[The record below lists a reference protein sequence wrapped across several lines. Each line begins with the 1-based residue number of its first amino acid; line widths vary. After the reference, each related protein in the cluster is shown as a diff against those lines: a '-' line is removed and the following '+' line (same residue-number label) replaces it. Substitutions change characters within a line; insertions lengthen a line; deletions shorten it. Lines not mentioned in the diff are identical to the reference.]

1 MSFRDLFERTFS
13 KTHPVSVAEP
23 QEMIL
28 LTLARAEENARAV
41 TAADLANTLNSKP
54 DPHLHALIDQTLIC
68 IRDNGKLTLTDAGR
82 TRALTLLRRHRLAE
96 RLFTDVLGLD
106 WARAHEEADKLE
118 HVVSPEA
125 EEQIAS
131 QLGDPATC
139 PHGNPIPGAHGDSA
153 PAPSVSLA
161 DCPSQTRATI
171 ARIALETPAA
181 LQHLATLGVLPN
193 VEIEIENKAP
203 FDGPVL
209 VRVGRAHY
217 ALGHDLAAR
226 VWVRLASPQIPHR
239 HSRRRWRWRMGH
251 TRRTT

>member
-1 MSFRDLFERTFS
+1 MGLFKMPFRDWLERPFS
-13 KTHPVSVAEP
+13 KTHPASATEP

-28 LTLARAEENARAV
+28 LTLARAEENARAL

-54 DPHLHALIDQTLIC
+54 DPHLHALIDQSLVNI
-68 IRDNGKLTLTDAGR
+68 DADGKLALTHAGR
-82 TRALTLLRRHRLAE
+82 ERALALLRRHRLAE
-96 RLFTDVLGLD
+96 RFFTDILGFD

-118 HVVSPEA
+118 HVVSLEA
-125 EEQIAS
+125 ERQLAS
-131 QLGDPATC
+131 QLGEPTTC
-139 PHGNPIPGAHGDSA
+139 PHGNPIPSAHGESA
-153 PAPSVSLA
+153 LAPSLPLA
-161 DCPSQTRATI
+161 DCPSHVRATI

-217 ALGHDLAAR
+217 ALGRDLAAR
-226 VWVRLASPQIPHR
+226 VWVNPL
-239 HSRRRWRWRMGH
+239 
-251 TRRTT
+251 

>member
-1 MSFRDLFERTFS
+1 MLSN
-13 KTHPVSVAEP
+13 SVLASTEES

-28 LTLARAEENARAV
+28 LTLVRADENAHAL
-41 TAADLANTLNSKP
+41 TPAELANTLNSKSDTP
-54 DPHLHALIDQTLIC
+54 LRALIDQSLVYV
-68 IRDNGKLTLTDAGR
+68 DENGKLLLTDSGR
-82 TRALTLLRRHRLAE
+82 ERALTLLRRHRLAE

-118 HVVSPEA
+118 HVVSFQV

-131 QLGDPATC
+131 QLGEPETC
-139 PHGNPIPGAHGDSA
+139 PHGNPIPGARGESTSS
-153 PAPSVSLA
+153 PSISLA
-161 DCPSQTRATI
+161 DCPSQTHATI

-226 VWVRLASPQIPHR
+226 VWVRPISPLAPHR
-239 HSRRRWRWRMGH
+239 HSRRRSRWRRGH
-251 TRRTT
+251 TQRTT